1 MWKKSGILFSFAV
14 GLIAPAIMAFAP
26 MTTTRP
32 STWSPTVL
40 CVVGVDETCDVAVF
54 GGGFGGLYTAISL
67 ASQARSKGQRLEVAL
82 VDPSDRFV
90 FLPLLY
96 DLVVGTGKF

>member
-1 MWKKSGILFSFAV
+1 MWKKSGIVFSFALV
-14 GLIAPAIMAFAP
+14 LIAPAILAFAP
-26 MTTTRP
+26 TTTRSP
-32 STWSPTVL
+32 TWSPTVL
-40 CVVGVDETCDVAVF
+40 CATGVDESCDVAVF
-54 GGGFGGLYTAISL
+54 GGGFGGLYTALAL
-67 ASQARSKGQRLEVAL
+67 ASQARSKGQRLEVIL